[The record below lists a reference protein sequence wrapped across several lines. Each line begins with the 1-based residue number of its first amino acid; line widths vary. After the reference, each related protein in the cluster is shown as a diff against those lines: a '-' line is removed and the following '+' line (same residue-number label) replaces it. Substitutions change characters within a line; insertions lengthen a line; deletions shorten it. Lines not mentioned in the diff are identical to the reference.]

1 VEELLRIEEGNF
13 VYLFENPIEQ
23 IVTIELPLSR
33 FLIHVPRVRITPGAP
48 VKQFVTALMTDR
60 QKILRE
66 GLIAG
71 WPICLGYIPIGLALG
86 VVAQKAGLRPL
97 EVGLMSLLV
106 FAGSAQF
113 IALSML
119 VSGAGPLSII
129 VTTFVVNLRHL
140 LMSASLAVHLR
151 GVHKSLLSLFAYGVT
166 DESFAVNMTR
176 FRSGG
181 WGWQQALTVNTISNL
196 TWIAG
201 TMIGCYAGE
210 LIPAG
215 AFGIDYALT
224 AMFICLLIFQIRSLF
239 HIFAAV
245 ISGVLAVILS
255 LGMKGNL
262 YVVMASV
269 IAATVCL
276 FIQRRKATS
285 QEGHE

>member
-1 VEELLRIEEGNF
+1 M
-13 VYLFENPIEQ
+13 
-23 IVTIELPLSR
+23 
-33 FLIHVPRVRITPGAP
+33 
-48 VKQFVTALMTDR
+48 MTDL

-71 WPICLGYIPIGLALG
+71 WPICLGYIPLGLALG
-86 VVAQKAGLRPL
+86 VLAQKAGLWPID
-97 EVGLMSLLV
+97 VGLMSLLV

-119 VSGAGPLSII
+119 VSAAGPLSII
-129 VTTFVVNLRHL
+129 VMTFVINLRHL
-140 LMSASLAVHLR
+140 LLSASLAVYLR
-151 GVHKSLLSLFAYGVT
+151 GVPKRFLPLFAYGVT

-176 FRSGG
+176 FRLGE
-181 WGWQQALTVNTISNL
+181 WGWQQALTVNTMANL
-196 TWIAG
+196 TWIAS

-210 LIPAG
+210 LIPTG

-224 AMFICLLIFQIRSLF
+224 AMFICLLIFQIRSPF

-255 LGMKGNL
+255 LGMESNL
-262 YVVMASV
+262 YVVIASV

-276 FIQRRKATS
+276 LIQRRKATS
-285 QEGHE
+285 PESHE